1 FDWLEFHSAGSA
13 VLLASYAIL
22 AICGLLTFKGRQT
35 SELYPSQ
42 WYILAAL
49 FWFPWLY
56 TTARLLLVWF
66 PVRGVM
72 QLAVNGWFANGLFT
86 LWLTSLALAILFYFI
101 PKLVNAPLHSRTLAV
116 LGFWSLAAIGCWA

>member
-1 FDWLEFHSAGSA
+1 MLG
-13 VLLASYAIL
+13 
-22 AICGLLTFKGRQT
+22 ICALLTFNARRT
-35 SELYPSQ
+35 EELFPSQ

-56 TTARLLLVWF
+56 TSARLLLVWF

-86 LWLTSLALAILFYFI
+86 LWLASLALAVLYYFI
-101 PKLVNAPLHSRTLAV
+101 PKLACKQNQMVKRGAFRLKNLSVCRACR
-116 LGFWSLAAIGCWA
+116 